1 MVESFALNEKIMQRY
16 RNRQFMKVTLFR
28 IIKSSSESELVDLDW
43 KKGEKI
49 VCRIRQLKA

>member
-1 MVESFALNEKIMQRY
+1 MQRY